1 MTLNELVEKYKKQ
14 ILSSKDTKSETEKV
28 IHEIN
33 NLIYSESGKN
43 ISNED
48 KIKILESLRQEVSIL
63 EHAEIFAQEN
73 KEYLK
78 LINQTIK
85 ALGGE

>member
-14 ILSSKDTKSETEKV
+14 ILSSKDKKSEAEKV

>member
-14 ILSSKDTKSETEKV
+14 ILSSKDKKSETEKV

-48 KIKILESLRQEVSIL
+48 KIKILESLKQEVSIL

>member
-14 ILSSKDTKSETEKV
+14 ILSSKDKKSETEKV

-48 KIKILESLRQEVSIL
+48 KIKILESLRQEVSII

>member
-14 ILSSKDTKSETEKV
+14 ILSSNDKTSETQKV
-28 IHEIN
+28 IQEIN
-33 NLIYSESGKN
+33 SLVYSESDKY

-48 KIKILESLRQEVSIL
+48 KIKILERLRQEVSII

-78 LINQTIK
+78 LIDQTIK
-85 ALGGE
+85 ALGEE

>member
-14 ILSSKDTKSETEKV
+14 ILSSKDKKSETEKV

-48 KIKILESLRQEVSIL
+48 KIKILEGLRQEVSIL

>member
-14 ILSSKDTKSETEKV
+14 ILSSKDKKSETEKV

-85 ALGGE
+85 ALD

>member
-14 ILSSKDTKSETEKV
+14 ILSSKDKKSEIEKV